1 MASSWY
7 GIVHH
12 LSGPMDLAST
22 QNPVHWTLGPV
33 SHAEPAA
40 RACTTPQPTG
50 VRVPRPSVTPSA
62 LAAGLAT
69 RRGSAHPP
77 WREGLPT
84 SRPVWE
90 ERCFHRAL
98 RFRQDRTSGRAS
110 SIDSLV
116 RVSRRAESS
125 TGNAKLRASAPC
137 TMRGEPQG
145 LRWAPAKWCGHHRPG
160 DPKNRDWAPSGWH
173 TRRRARFSAAPL

>member
-40 RACTTPQPTG
+40 LRMLHSATHGGSGSPTPFGNALRSRSGPRYKAR
-50 VRVPRPSVTPSA
+50 VRTPSVA
-62 LAAGLAT
+62 
-69 RRGSAHPP
+69 
-77 WREGLPT
+77 WEGLPT

-98 RFRQDRTSGRAS
+98 RFRQDSHQRTCKLHRLLGPCFKTGREWPCWGPS
-110 SIDSLV
+110 SL
-116 RVSRRAESS
+116 A
-125 TGNAKLRASAPC
+125 AKPL
-137 TMRGEPQG
+137 
-145 LRWAPAKWCGHHRPG
+145 
-160 DPKNRDWAPSGWH
+160 NIAPSG
-173 TRRRARFSAAPL
+173 RPARPPQEPPAGRCSHRGATGLGLDSNTGQR